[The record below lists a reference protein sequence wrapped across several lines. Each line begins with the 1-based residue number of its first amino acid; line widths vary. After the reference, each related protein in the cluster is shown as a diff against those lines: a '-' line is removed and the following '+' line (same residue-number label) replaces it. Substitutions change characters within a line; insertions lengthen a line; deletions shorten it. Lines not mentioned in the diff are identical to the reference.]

1 MHLIRSLARRGS
13 LALALAL
20 VMGGIGAALS
30 QAAEPPAVPVLP
42 RASLGAA
49 DLAVLVAQGDPL
61 SEAVALAYQ
70 QARGIPAAHIIR
82 VAVPAGSDTI
92 SDADFATLKAAID
105 AQLPPQVQATLVTWL
120 QPSRVLGAPTGSASG
135 SGCAMGITSALAF
148 GYNPV
153 LCGGCARTQASAY
166 YDTDT
171 TRPWTD
177 LRIRPSMM
185 LGAATLDA
193 AQALIARGLAAEG
206 TAPTGTG
213 WLVRTA
219 DAARSVRWPDYPA
232 LPGQWA
238 DAPGLALRYL
248 DASAPGSPQEVTGQA
263 DVLFYFTGAVRLAD
277 LESNR
282 FLPGAVADHLTSYG
296 GHLPG
301 ARGQMPATAWL
312 AAGATASYGTV
323 EEPCNHVDKFPR
335 ASVLLDHY
343 LRGATVIEAYW
354 KSVARPGQGLFVGDP
369 LARPWAHT
377 PTATLEGD
385 ALVVRTRAL
394 RRLTSYQVQFQAA
407 GSSQWQLLGS
417 LSAGQPRPVVW
428 RVPLPPGAA
437 GGRLRWLGPCPLRPV
452 DRCVLAEG

>member
-1 MHLIRSLARRGS
+1 M
-13 LALALAL
+13 
-20 VMGGIGAALS
+20 
-30 QAAEPPAVPVLP
+30 PP
-42 RASLGAA
+42 G
-49 DLAVLVAQGDPL
+49 
-61 SEAVALAYQ
+61 
-70 QARGIPAAHIIR
+70 
-82 VAVPAGSDTI
+82 
-92 SDADFATLKAAID
+92 
-105 AQLPPQVQATLVTWL
+105 VQASLVTWT
-120 QPSRVLGAPTGSASG
+120 QPSRVQGA
-135 SGCAMGITSALAF
+135 GCAMGITSALAF

-232 LPGQWA
+232 LPGRWSS
-238 DAPGLALRYL
+238 APGPALRYL
-248 DASAPGSPQEVTGQA
+248 DASAPDQPQELTGQA
-263 DVLFYFTGAVRLAD
+263 DVLFYFTGAARLAQLD
-277 LESNR
+277 SNR
-282 FLPGAVADHLTSYG
+282 FLPGAVADHLTSFG
-296 GHLPG
+296 GHLPA

-323 EEPCNHVDKFPR
+323 EEPCNHVDKFPQ

-343 LRGATVIEAYW
+343 LRGATVLEAYW

-377 PTATLEGD
+377 PTATMEGG

-394 RRLTSYQVQFQAA
+394 RRLTSYQVQFLPA
-407 GSSQWQLLGS
+407 GASQWQLLGS

-428 RVPLPPGAA
+428 RVPLPADAA
-437 GGRLRWLGPCPLRPV
+437 GGRLRWLGPCPLRPA